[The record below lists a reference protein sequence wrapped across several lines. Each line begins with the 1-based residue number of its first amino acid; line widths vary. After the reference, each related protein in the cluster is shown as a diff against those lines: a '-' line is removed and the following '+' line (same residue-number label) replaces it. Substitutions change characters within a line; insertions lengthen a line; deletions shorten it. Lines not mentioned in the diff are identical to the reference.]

1 MKKRSLFMV
10 PMFMLSLLGIPAT
23 SQSISAPDFVAVLDG
38 ENQVPRRETP
48 ATGKAVF
55 RVNTDYKKIEYQ
67 LTVNNIDNVVAAH
80 VHFGKPGEDGP
91 IVATLV
97 GPLPPGKGRKDG
109 VLVEGSF
116 QATDLRGP
124 LWPGAEG
131 TWLVDDLDVLFAELV
146 STLRSGGAYVNIRT
160 DFGWGGP
167 RPGNFT
173 DGEIRG
179 QILQPPKREK
189 KNEITNQ

>member
-1 MKKRSLFMV
+1 MKKRSLFVALML
-10 PMFMLSLLGIPAT
+10 MLSLLGIPAT

-38 ENQVPRRETP
+38 ENHVPTRETP

-55 RVNTDYKKIEYQ
+55 RVNADFKKIECQ
-67 LTVNNIDNVVAAH
+67 LTVKNIENVVAAH
-80 VHFGKPGEDGP
+80 LHFGKPGEEGP

-109 VLVEGSF
+109 VLGEGSF
-116 QATDLRGP
+116 QATDLKGP

-131 TWLVDDLDVLFAELV
+131 TWLVDDLDVLFADLV
-146 STLRSGGAYVNIRT
+146 STLRSGGAYVTIHT
-160 DFGWGGP
+160 DFAWGDP
-167 RPGNFT
+167 RPGNFK

-179 QILQPPKREK
+179 QIQQPPKRDKATHEK
-189 KNEITNQ
+189 